1 MAKFTGNLALF
12 TSRKEIKNNKNKE
25 EKMKRTDYET
35 LAMEEI
41 IVEMEN
47 GFLEGSADVQNP
59 NNDQGRINA
68 HEVNTGFSAD
78 FGGTDDWDVPAQ

>member
-1 MAKFTGNLALF
+1 
-12 TSRKEIKNNKNKE
+12 
-25 EKMKRTDYET
+25 MKRTDYET

-47 GFLEGSADVQNP
+47 GFLGGSADVQNP

-68 HEVNTGFSAD
+68 HEVNTGFTGGDFSEKGWDSA
-78 FGGTDDWDVPAQ
+78 TN

>member
-1 MAKFTGNLALF
+1 
-12 TSRKEIKNNKNKE
+12 
-25 EKMKRTDYET
+25 MKRTDYET

-47 GFLEGSADVQNP
+47 GFLGGSADVQNP
-59 NNDQGRINA
+59 DNEQGRIKA

-78 FGGTDDWDVPAQ
+78 FSDGGWD